1 MKTYRE
7 ILKKYLPEGSVDRV
21 LNWLDTYKIQLKITK
36 SRNTKLGDYRSPLNG
51 GAHRISIN
59 HDLNPYA
66 FLITFVHEL
75 AHLIVWEKYRY
86 RAKPHGKEWKEI
98 FRQMMQPLLAEGI
111 FPEEVVPALV
121 KYLANAKAA
130 SGSDEALTIALKKYD
145 TDSALILEDLPV
157 HTSFRIPSGRAFVK
171 GEKLRKRYRCV
182 CLQTKRTY
190 LVNPLVKVYPLK
202 KE

>member
-1 MKTYRE
+1 MKNYKE
-7 ILKKYLPEGSVDRV
+7 ILKDYLPESSVDRV
-21 LNWLDTYKIQLKITK
+21 MNWLETYKIQLKITK

-51 GAHRISIN
+51 GTHRISIN

-86 RAKPHGKEWKEI
+86 RAKPHGKEWKDT
-98 FRQMMQPLLAEGI
+98 FRHMMQPLLSEAI
-111 FPEEVVPALV
+111 FPEELVPSLK

-130 SGSDEALTIALKKYD
+130 SGSDEELSLALRKYD
-145 TDSALILEDLPV
+145 HDESLILEDLPAAA
-157 HTSFRIPSGRAFVK
+157 SFRIPSGRAFVK
-171 GEKLRKRYRCV
+171 GEKLRKRFRCM

>member
-1 MKTYRE
+1 MRTYKE
-7 ILKKYLPEGSVDRV
+7 ILNKYLPEGSVDRV
-21 LNWLDTYKIQLKITK
+21 LNWLDTYKIRLKITK

-86 RAKPHGKEWKEI
+86 RAKPHGKEWKET
-98 FRQMMQPLLAEGI
+98 FRQMMQPLLADEV
-111 FPEEVVPALV
+111 FPEKVVPALV
-121 KYLANAKAA
+121 KYLDNAKAA
-130 SGSDEALTIALKKYD
+130 SGSDEELTLALRAYD
-145 TDSALILEDLPV
+145 QDTYLSLEDLPEDA
-157 HTSFRIPSGRAFVK
+157 SFRIPSGRAFVK
-171 GEKLRKRYRCV
+171 GKKLRKRYRCI

-190 LVNPLVKVYPLK
+190 LVNPLVKVYPLEK
-202 KE
+202 Q